1 MDAVKN
7 KFLGLAENDEKLF
20 ISDKNDP
27 QIKMRS
33 KISDVLAKL
42 VNIDTDTKFDQD
54 NILIITGDSNHKLS
68 TAGLQEKMKK
78 FIVQAGAT
86 WLTNDDGT
94 PDEAS
99 ITEFFTSELLKQN
112 RKNAVTFC
120 VYNREKTDGS
130 LIDLNTPPILILI
143 ELKGFLRWTSI

>member
-1 MDAVKN
+1 
-7 KFLGLAENDEKLF
+7 
-20 ISDKNDP
+20 
-27 QIKMRS
+27 
-33 KISDVLAKL
+33 
-42 VNIDTDTKFDQD
+42 
-54 NILIITGDSNHKLS
+54 
-68 TAGLQEKMKK
+68 MKK
-78 FIVQAGAT
+78 FIVQTGAT

-130 LIDLNTPPILILI
+130 LIDLNTLTNIDLDRV
-143 ELKGFLRWTSI
+143 EGFLTMDIDIVLFKQKEGFYKLRAIAYLDEILKRNSYWTDVKKYASSYDPQSQKLVFTYFTERKSC